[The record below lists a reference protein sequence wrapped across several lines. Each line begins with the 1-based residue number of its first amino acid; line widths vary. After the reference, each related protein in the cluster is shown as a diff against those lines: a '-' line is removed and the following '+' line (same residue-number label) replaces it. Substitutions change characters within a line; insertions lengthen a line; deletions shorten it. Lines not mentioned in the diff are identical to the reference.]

1 MANASFL
8 QASFLGGIWSP
19 SIQGNM
25 DMEAYKKAMAQSQNY
40 LPIEEGALTR
50 RPGTRFLGPTR
61 NGAPGRVIAFDFS
74 VVQPYLME
82 VTAGWLRLYAGFSLV
97 TVNPAV
103 IIGISTAN
111 PAVITTGTAHGL
123 TTGNSITITLNNVPC
138 SAPALLN
145 RQFIITVINDYQYS
159 IADAI
164 TGANVNGS
172 ALNYLQNTSSTPDTA
187 QQIFELETPYTLD
200 DLPDLRAVVNYNSVL
215 ILHEGHEPLVLMQ
228 DTANNLPFQL
238 VDWTMQDGPYLDL
251 NPTWNQNGSSGTT
264 LAPSA
269 TTGSVTITASDISGI
284 NIDAEGNSQGFLS
297 TDVGRLIRIQSGP
310 PVWSNSTTYAISNVV
325 TGSDGN
331 VYQSLTSN
339 NLNNNP
345 VSDGG
350 VNWEIGTTG
359 ITWIW
364 LVITAVTSTTEVTAT
379 ISGDNTTF
387 QNTDA
392 TPVWQLGLYSD
403 TTGWPTAGVYNEG
416 RLWLTNSL
424 IGNRL
429 DSGTSNNVDVV
440 TNVTP
445 ISPAIF
451 NFSPT
456 GSDGT
461 VADDN
466 GISAIANATDVNA
479 IFWLASNE
487 QGLVLGTQA
496 GEWLVR
502 ASQLGDPITPTSI
515 QMHRFSQYGC
525 ADIEPVYAGRE
536 LIFVQR
542 QLRKLMELGYYPYGE
557 VQGWYAPN
565 MSKFAENLTAPGIAE
580 IRWQFDIAPVLW
592 VRTQDNVLKGITYK
606 HAPSSGMG
614 TADTFVAWHGPH
626 PLGTNRAV
634 ESISSGPL
642 SWTADGLSNSL
653 FMVTNNTNVSDFDYN
668 VRFVEVLSPLF
679 DDALQA
685 NEAYFVDGG
694 GTPGC
699 GVITETSNVATGL
712 KLYGFYYSQGNSMAV
727 VLGGLDLGDYVVASD
742 GSITLTFG
750 QVGAHTLT
758 PGSQFTYAYLQSFA
772 GQEYGIFQVSPSF
785 AVTNGTPQPP
795 PFGVNNLAALV
806 GSNDA
811 TLSGACNL
819 APNLDTVNSIMYGV
833 RGGSDASC
841 STAATGGGI
850 RKFSLDGGHAT
861 EGTELLHNNVSN
873 IFTSFAAYNN
883 STHYVA
889 GNIVT
894 YTDGNS
900 YISNTSQNGVAPNCS
915 SVSWT
920 NVAILSSTSWYG
932 LDGNL
937 YIMRNGP
944 TEPGTISQIRT
955 DTLKETASYNF
966 PTTEYVTT
974 PGQMISGGFI
984 NNDTLFHVL
993 LVGQKNAIFA
1003 ISTDNNDMAL
1013 IGSPI
1018 TVAQNEVSLVSA
1030 NIYNAEG
1037 DSPGGTAWAVGKDN
1051 YGSGATTTPL
1061 GIYLLSFGIGGIA
1074 ATSMGT
1080 IAPSAIDPTWTHFSL
1095 VSGPAYDPNDGNIM
1109 LHVATTDSVTNTS
1122 YFVKINP
1129 ETATVVYAIAPNA
1142 LGQSMLL
1149 SDTNWAQMKVS
1160 NGVIGIFNT
1169 GTPRTAI
1176 MIQTTAGTTSTIS
1189 MNSGITG
1196 GAANQIYYE
1205 NHQSIIEYGSA
1216 GSFSGSP
1223 AVTLQGYYF
1232 VTESNTSASNEYI
1245 EIFVGQ
1251 QHQYAPPS
1259 YTSYPTPTSA
1269 GAAYTSLGQL
1279 LRPDFGPDIGNRN
1292 GPAFGKKRRIQ
1303 SATFSLYRTQQ
1314 LSWGTDN
1321 SVTLRPLSMIHA
1333 AKPGA
1338 GPVKAP
1344 ILFTDVIWD
1353 TISDDWGFTSQ
1364 ITWQQTRPYP
1374 CLIQAISG
1382 YIEGEDK

>member
-8 QASFLGGIWSP
+8 QASFLGGIWGP

-40 LPIEEGALTR
+40 LPTEPGALTR

-61 NGAPGRVIAFDFS
+61 GGNPGRVIAFDFS

-82 VTAGWLRLYAGFSLV
+82 VTAGWLRLYAGFSIV
-97 TVNPAV
+97 TVNDGFDVVSVTTDDPALV
-103 IIGISTAN
+103 TTAQ
-111 PAVITTGTAHGL
+111 PHGMM
-123 TTGNSITITLNNVPC
+123 TGNSVVFTLNNVPC
-138 SAPALLN
+138 SAPSLLN
-145 RQFIITVINDYQYS
+145 RQFVVTVINTFQFT

-164 TGANVNGS
+164 TGAEVDGAS
-172 ALNYLQNTSSTPDTA
+172 LNYLQNNSSTPDTVA
-187 QQIFELETPYTLD
+187 QIFELETPYTLA

-215 ILHEGHEPLVLMQ
+215 LLHEGHEPLALIQ
-228 DTANNLPFQL
+228 DTDNNLPFQL
-238 VDWTMQDGPYLDL
+238 VDWVMQDGPYLDL

-269 TTGSVTITASDISGI
+269 TTGTVEITASDILGI
-284 NIDAEGNSQGFLS
+284 NIDAEGNSQGFLA
-297 TDVGRLIRIQSGP
+297 TDVGRLVRIQSGP
-310 PVWSNSTTYAISNVV
+310 PIWSSITTYAITNTV

-331 VYQSLTSN
+331 VYQSLTNN
-339 NLNNNP
+339 NLDNNP
-345 VSDGG
+345 VTDGG

-359 ITWIW
+359 IVWIW
-364 LVITAVTSTTEVTAT
+364 LVITSYTDNKHVHAL
-379 ISGDNTTF
+379 ISGDNLTF

-403 TTGWPTAGVYNEG
+403 TGGWPTNGAYHEG
-416 RLWLTNSL
+416 RLWLTNSQ
-424 IGNRL
+424 IGNRI
-429 DSGTSNNVDVV
+429 DSGTANNVDVI

-445 ISPAIF
+445 VQPNIF

-479 IFWLASNE
+479 IFWLAMNSE
-487 QGLVLGTQA
+487 GLVLGTQA

-557 VQGWYAPN
+557 VAGWYAPN
-565 MSKFAENLTAPGIAE
+565 MSKFAENLTAPGVAE

-626 PLGTNRAV
+626 PLGTGRDV

-642 SWTADGLSNSL
+642 SWTEDGLSNSL
-653 FMVTNNTNVSDFDYN
+653 FMVTNNTNNAAFDYN

-679 DDALQA
+679 DDALPDT
-685 NEAYFVDGG
+685 EAYFVDGG

-699 GVITETSNVATGL
+699 GVVTETSNVATGL
-712 KLYGFYYSQGNSMAV
+712 KLYGFYYSQGETMAV
-727 VLGGLDLGDYVVASD
+727 VMGGLDLGDYVVASD

-750 QVGAHTLT
+750 QVGANTLT
-758 PGSQFTYAYLQSFA
+758 PGSQFTYAFLQSFA

-795 PFGVNNLAALV
+795 PYPINNLSAYVGTNDSHVNGGPDLDPMLDTVNNVLWAVRAGTDESLAVTNSGSLRKFATSNGQESTHAGVSQIFAGSFSAYNNGTSYVRGDIVVGSDGNVYISSTSQTGVAPPGVTWTDLAIVASHSYLGLDGNIYLARNNLTTSSNTIAKISPTTLTQLGWYDIVAGNSNAARFASSGYYSAGTFEHQLLYQQTVSGVAKIFQLATGSMALV
-806 GSNDA
+806 GSPFVADENDVSMVGA
-811 TLSGACNL
+811 TIYDSAGDQASGL
-819 APNLDTVNSIMYGV
+819 
-833 RGGSDASC
+833 
-841 STAATGGGI
+841 
-850 RKFSLDGGHAT
+850 
-861 EGTELLHNNVSN
+861 
-873 IFTSFAAYNN
+873 
-883 STHYVA
+883 
-889 GNIVT
+889 
-894 YTDGNS
+894 
-900 YISNTSQNGVAPNCS
+900 
-915 SVSWT
+915 
-920 NVAILSSTSWYG
+920 
-932 LDGNL
+932 
-937 YIMRNGP
+937 
-944 TEPGTISQIRT
+944 
-955 DTLKETASYNF
+955 
-966 PTTEYVTT
+966 
-974 PGQMISGGFI
+974 
-984 NNDTLFHVL
+984 
-993 LVGQKNAIFA
+993 
-1003 ISTDNNDMAL
+1003 
-1013 IGSPI
+1013 
-1018 TVAQNEVSLVSA
+1018 
-1030 NIYNAEG
+1030 
-1037 DSPGGTAWAVGKDN
+1037 AWAVGKDI
-1051 YGSGATTTPL
+1051 YTSGATTTPL
-1061 GIYLLSFGIGGIA
+1061 GIYMLQVTGSGLVKIK
-1074 ATSMGT
+1074 TGT

-1095 VSGPAYDPNDGNIM
+1095 VYGPAYDPNDGNIM

-1129 ETATVVYAIAPNA
+1129 NNAKVVYATAAND
-1142 LGQSMLL
+1142 LGTSAVW
-1149 SDTNWAQMKVS
+1149 SDQNMIQMKIN
-1160 NGVIGIFNT
+1160 NGVIGGFTT
-1169 GTPRTAI
+1169 GTPRTSVV
-1176 MIQTTAGTTSTIS
+1176 IQTTFGTTTVTTV
-1189 MNSGITG
+1189 NSGVTG
-1196 GAANQIYYE
+1196 GTANQLYYE
-1205 NHQSIIEYGSA
+1205 NHQSIIELGSA
-1216 GSFSGSP
+1216 SSFSGSP
-1223 AVTLQGYYF
+1223 AVTLVGYYF
-1232 VTESNTSASNEYI
+1232 GLGNTSASNNYI
-1245 EIFVGQ
+1245 EIFLGQ

-1303 SATFSLYRTQQ
+1303 SAGFSLYRTQQ
-1314 LSWGTDN
+1314 VSWGTDN
-1321 SVTLRPLSMIHA
+1321 SVALRPLPMIHP
-1333 AKPGA
+1333 AKPGL
-1338 GPVKAP
+1338 GPVTAP
-1344 ILFTDVIWD
+1344 SLFTDVIWD